1 MSNTSY
7 TNIYVDDSVI
17 NVARDVIQQQCSS
30 STAHTIS
37 WLIQVTGDAFFVC
50 DVRDL
55 EYKVNLWRSEMPNV
69 TPFFAVKCCTD
80 LVVLRTLS
88 SLGVNFDCSNKA
100 RTAVLHKLS
109 FHSVEIEIVMQ
120 LGVSP
125 ERIVFAN
132 PIKSVED
139 LDYAKRNN
147 VTLMTFD
154 STDELDKIRDK
165 NASKQ
170 GMAAYSAPCPWAG
183 RHGHAGQGHR
193 NDLAVEVRYILTAPS
208 SQTPYDM
215 LKKAILE
222 LTAISKLKRL
232 QLLLMTPFAGE
243 TCRLKP
249 CSTCTT
255 NNVHHRRSGSY
266 SAVPEKVKENVNTVV
281 TPDSTVLKGGGV
293 RLLLRIQGNT
303 VGCGITM
310 NNKFGCSLAD
320 ASKVLRKARCRNLN
334 IAGVSFHI
342 GAAFKHPTVFQRT
355 IEDAKAVFDVGRE
368 LGFKMDTLDIGGGF
382 PGGARKLES
391 FVEPPVNRP
400 RDILTTIWGA
410 TCHPWDMIVDR
421 SHFFAVADGEWLV
434 FDNMGAYTLV
444 SASGFNGFG
453 FPRVHYIASAAC
465 LPLVEFAV
473 IATRARSGYG
483 HLERVLEP
491 RPLEVSSS
499 PCTYPEYSFNPRLM
513 TSTTAPVNMQETKLS
528 EEPQRVQ

>member
-17 NVARDVIQQQCSS
+17 NVARDVIQQ
-30 STAHTIS
+30 
-37 WLIQVTGDAFFVC
+37 QVTGDAFFVC

-88 SLGVNFDCSNKA
+88 SLGVNFDCSNK
-100 RTAVLHKLS
+100 
-109 FHSVEIEIVMQ
+109 VEIEIVMQ

-165 NASKQ
+165 NA
-170 GMAAYSAPCPWAG
+170 
-183 RHGHAGQGHR
+183 
-193 NDLAVEVRYILTAPS
+193 
-208 SQTPYDM
+208 
-215 LKKAILE
+215 
-222 LTAISKLKRL
+222 
-232 QLLLMTPFAGE
+232 
-243 TCRLKP
+243 
-249 CSTCTT
+249 
-255 NNVHHRRSGSY
+255 
-266 SAVPEKVKENVNTVV
+266 
-281 TPDSTVLKGGGV
+281 

-391 FVEPPVNRP
+391 FVELCCIIRDAIDTNFPPSSCVNIIAEPGQFFVTSAYTLITKVVGIRKNVMTIEGKFCEHRDVFINESKCNTINRDLSELMDIHISPLEPPVNRP

-499 PCTYPEYSFNPRLM
+499 PCTYPEYSFNPR
-513 TSTTAPVNMQETKLS
+513 
-528 EEPQRVQ
+528 